1 MFRNSIDTMYSLC
14 TMKVLPFHEVCL
26 WKLGLD
32 KIVLCFST
40 EIDHRIGQDLLM
52 LGHVICSPIVGSSL
66 GLSCTGGHFLM
77 VCVCVGGGGGG
88 IHMYISTHI
97 CPCAGACVYVC
108 TQCSYR
114 IARNVRGQKFSRI
127 SRMVFQSRKL
137 FFAKF
142 TSTFRYYNYTPS
154 SQILSADAIFRRTR
168 LAHVFGGSLLCLSV
182 CSSFNSIASS
192 LLFSSVLVRFISC

>member
-1 MFRNSIDTMYSLC
+1 MFCLNSLT
-14 TMKVLPFHEVCL
+14 
-26 WKLGLD
+26 
-32 KIVLCFST
+32 
-40 EIDHRIGQDLLM
+40 GQLM
-52 LGHVICSPIVGSSL
+52 TSQLTSELNFLHMQSSYNQ
-66 GLSCTGGHFLM
+66 S
-77 VCVCVGGGGGG
+77 VR
-88 IHMYISTHI
+88 
-97 CPCAGACVYVC
+97 
-108 TQCSYR
+108 TQYR

-182 CSSFNSIASS
+182 CSSFNLIASS
-192 LLFSSVLVRFISC
+192 LLFSSVLVRFIC